1 MSPLEPSTPLRVL
14 LVEDYP
20 DLADVTAEL
29 LREERLDVQV
39 ALSGRDA
46 LEIARAFRP
55 QLVLC
60 DLNLPDMTGLDVI
73 RELQSNPATEDS
85 YVAILTAIREQELPQ
100 QRDVRHVR
108 VDAFVSKPI
117 TPRAIR
123 TMLETLATRPVGNP
137 SLQK

>member
-20 DLADVTAEL
+20 DLAEVTAEL

-55 QLVLC
+55 QLLLC

-73 RELQSNPATEDS
+73 RELQSNPTTEDS
-85 YVAILTAIREQELPQ
+85 YVAILTAMRERELPQ
-100 QRDVRHVR
+100 QRDVRQVR

-117 TPRAIR
+117 TPKAIR
-123 TMLETLATRPVGNP
+123 TLLETLAARPVGNP
-137 SLQK
+137 SSQK